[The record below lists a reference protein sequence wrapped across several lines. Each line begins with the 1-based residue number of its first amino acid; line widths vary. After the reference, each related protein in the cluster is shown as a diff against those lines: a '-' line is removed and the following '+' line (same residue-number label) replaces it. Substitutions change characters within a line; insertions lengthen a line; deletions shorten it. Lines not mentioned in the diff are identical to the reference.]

1 METIG
6 LHGQSGEQGACVGL
20 RGAIRLRAGLLQ
32 RGPGR
37 TSARAAMSKGGVPE
51 KGVRP

>member
-1 METIG
+1 MG
-6 LHGQSGEQGACVGL
+6 NQGSRGACVGL

-37 TSARAAMSKGGVPE
+37 TSVRAAMSEGGVPE

>member
-1 METIG
+1 MG
-6 LHGQSGEQGACVGL
+6 NQGSRAACVGL

-37 TSARAAMSKGGVPE
+37 MSVRAAMSEGGVPE